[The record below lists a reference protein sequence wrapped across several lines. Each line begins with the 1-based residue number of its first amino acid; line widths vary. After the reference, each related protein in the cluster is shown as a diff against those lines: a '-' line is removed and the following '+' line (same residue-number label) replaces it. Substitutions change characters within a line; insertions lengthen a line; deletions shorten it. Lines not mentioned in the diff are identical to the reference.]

1 MLSITPIF
9 SAKKTSGG
17 VVNQRQLA
25 KDMASRSGLPTST
38 VMQGIKALPQL
49 ISGALQSDSDVRI
62 VNFGTFVTI
71 KSPSRPVRNPREPG
85 KHFAIFSPF
94 APKALPTPAQLALIG
109 AQAAA
114 AQPKPS

>member
-62 VNFGTFVTI
+62 VNFGTFETI
-71 KSPSRPVRNPREPG
+71 KYPSRTVRNPREPG
-85 KHFAIFSPF
+85 KKFVMLAHGV
-94 APKALPTPAQLALIG
+94 PKFHPSGSFKSRLRSKVQEPPAV
-109 AQAAA
+109 
-114 AQPKPS
+114 